1 MRASHRVGAR
11 HRYETW
17 PLRSAPC
24 LSSQLDGSSRRQVCT
39 CHAAKR
45 AGLWICGQ
53 RKGVAHI
60 PTGQTAEAA
69 RFNSMVLKKE
79 PHGPR
84 RLTPRSLLL
93 RSADFITK
101 SLSHLYTDS
110 ESRSQLIA
118 QAIFSR
124 PSGAKTGT
132 MHAIINRI
140 AASPNP
146 SLFVFSVSRMK
157 ISCRAERLSINSLA
171 ERSEGPAQ

>member
-45 AGLWICGQ
+45 AGLWGCGQ

-110 ESRSQLIA
+110 ESRSHSERGTLRTIVRDQYQLEY
-118 QAIFSR
+118 R
-124 PSGAKTGT
+124 PAT
-132 MHAIINRI
+132 
-140 AASPNP
+140 
-146 SLFVFSVSRMK
+146 
-157 ISCRAERLSINSLA
+157 EQESI
-171 ERSEGPAQ
+171 RVHRK

>member
-110 ESRSQLIA
+110 ESRSQ
-118 QAIFSR
+118 
-124 PSGAKTGT
+124 
-132 MHAIINRI
+132 
-140 AASPNP
+140 
-146 SLFVFSVSRMK
+146 
-157 ISCRAERLSINSLA
+157 AERLRTI
-171 ERSEGPAQ
+171 SEACGLLHRQIGRPFALENAAGILPVNCWASEK

>member
-110 ESRSQLIA
+110 ESRSQMWASCEPEGALPG
-118 QAIFSR
+118 R
-124 PSGAKTGT
+124 RSGEST
-132 MHAIINRI
+132 M
-140 AASPNP
+140 
-146 SLFVFSVSRMK
+146 
-157 ISCRAERLSINSLA
+157 
-171 ERSEGPAQ
+171 